1 MYVCMYRPICV
12 RWHWL
17 VIVCRLNSDMATYVR
32 PKIELSEGSNHLT
45 FSLDINHGPLNVTIL
60 YTYTF
65 NFNGFMA
72 AYYYDRN

>member
-1 MYVCMYRPICV
+1 
-12 RWHWL
+12 
-17 VIVCRLNSDMATYVR
+17 MATYVR